1 MAVYGNRSL
10 MVIFL
15 FLNLFLSRFNADFV
29 IFDQNEVTNVD
40 AEYDQNKW
48 LIFGGI
54 ARNNSK

>member
-1 MAVYGNRSL
+1 MAVSGNRSL

-15 FLNLFLSRFNADFV
+15 SLNPYISRFNADFV
-29 IFDQNEVTNVD
+29 IFDQNEVINVD

-48 LIFGGI
+48 RIFGGI